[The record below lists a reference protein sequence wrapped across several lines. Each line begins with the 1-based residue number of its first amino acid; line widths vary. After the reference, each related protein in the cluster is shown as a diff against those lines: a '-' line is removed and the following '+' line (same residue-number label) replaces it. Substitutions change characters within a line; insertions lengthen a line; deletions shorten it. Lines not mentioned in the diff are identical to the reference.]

1 MSLIVRK
8 GPGNFVAATMPA
20 QMQNQSLVALV
31 GPYVSKVKATWR
43 GFFARK
49 LFDRPKCDE
58 LKVEKLRMWCVVAAS
73 FAP

>member
-1 MSLIVRK
+1 
-8 GPGNFVAATMPA
+8 
-20 QMQNQSLVALV
+20 MQNQSLVALV
-31 GPYVSKVKATWR
+31 GPHVSKVKATWR

-49 LFDRPKCDE
+49 LFDRPKRDE